1 MKNKNIRSVPVD
13 PDEVTPQA
21 LYLSRRKFIK
31 GMGLAALGALLASC
45 EPRIRSLIDSPGSPT
60 NPPDTLTSYDDIT
73 NYVNFYEYTVNKN
86 RVAERRGF
94 VNDPVA

>member
-31 GMGLAALGALLASC
+31 GMGLVALGALHMPGAVASELDRQPWQPN
-45 EPRIRSLIDSPGSPT
+45 EP
-60 NPPDTLTSYDDIT
+60 
-73 NYVNFYEYTVNKN
+73 
-86 RVAERRGF
+86 A
-94 VNDPVA
+94 